1 MLEDP
6 KLMKLKVKLLD
17 IIAGKQTVILNSGD
31 AETIGVHVHD
41 RVKVRSNQAHIT
53 AIVQVTTTFI
63 APGQI
68 GIMKDIAEKLRVKD
82 EDYVTI
88 KLASYPESLEYIRK
102 KLKGTTLSKDE
113 IFAIVKDVVEGNLSD
128 LEIAA
133 YLLAEQ
139 FYGMNMGEIEYMTRA
154 MADVGE
160 KIDFEE
166 PVYDKHSIGGVPGNK
181 VSLLIV
187 PIVAAAGLLIP
198 KTSSKAITSPAGTA
212 DTMEV
217 LAPVKFTA
225 EELKEIVKKVRGA
238 IIWGGGLNIAPAD
251 DIFIRVEYPLAID
264 PESQMLASIMSK
276 KLAVGVDFLVLDI
289 PTGKEAKV
297 ETMNEARALARK
309 FVELGERLG
318 IHVECGITYGGQPVG
333 HVVGPAL
340 EAKEALLALQGK
352 GPTSLIEKSTA
363 LAGILLE
370 LGGLA
375 LRGKG
380 KDVAMDILTSGKA
393 LEKMREIIEAQG
405 GDPNIKPE
413 DIPIGEHRVRIEAP
427 CDGYITD
434 VSNESIKK
442 IARAAGAPIDKGAG
456 IILYGKRGYK
466 VKRGD
471 PILEICA
478 EREAKLSEAYAL
490 AMKLQPVTV
499 EGMLLHRIPEY
510 R

>member
-1 MLEDP
+1 MGLN
-6 KLMKLKVKLLD
+6 LTKLKVKLLD
-17 IIAGKQTVILNSGD
+17 ILAGKQTVILNRED
-31 AETIGVHVHD
+31 TEKIGIYVHD
-41 RVKVRSNQAHIT
+41 RVKVKSDSNQIT

-63 APGQI
+63 NSGQI
-68 GIMKDIAEKLRVKD
+68 GIMKDIAEKLHVKD
-82 EDYVTI
+82 GDEVSI
-88 KLASYPESLEYIRK
+88 RLASYPESLEYIRK

-133 YLLAEQ
+133 YLLAEE
-139 FYGMNMGEIEYMTRA
+139 FYGMNMEETENMARA

-225 EELKEIVKKVRGA
+225 QELKGIVKKVRGA
-238 IIWGGGLNIAPAD
+238 IVWGGGLNIAPAD
-251 DIFIRVEYPLAID
+251 DIFIRVEYPLALD

-289 PTGKEAKV
+289 PTGKGAKV
-297 ETMNEARALARK
+297 ETMNEARTLARK

-340 EAKEALLALQGK
+340 EAREALLALQGK

-375 LRGKG
+375 MRRKG
-380 KDVAMDILTSGKA
+380 KDIAMEILTSGKA
-393 LEKMREIIEAQG
+393 LKKMREIIEAQG
-405 GDPNIKPE
+405 GNPNVEPE

-434 VSNESIKK
+434 VSNEAIKK

-456 IILYGKRGYK
+456 IILYGKRGHK
-466 VKRGD
+466 VKRGE
-471 PILEICA
+471 PVLEICA
-478 EREAKLSEAYAL
+478 ERESKLSEAYAL
-490 AMKLQPVTV
+490 AMKLQPITV
-499 EGMLLHRIPEY
+499 EGMLLQRVPEY
-510 R
+510 Q

>member
-1 MLEDP
+1 LG
-6 KLMKLKVKLLD
+6 LNLTKLKVKLLD
-17 IIAGKQTVILNSGD
+17 ILAGKQTIILNRED
-31 AETIGVHVHD
+31 AEKIGVHVHD
-41 RVKVRSNQAHIT
+41 RVRVQSGSNQIT
-53 AIVQVTTTFI
+53 AIVQVTATFI
-63 APGQI
+63 DSGQI
-68 GIMKDIAEKLRVKD
+68 GIMKDIAEKLHVKD
-82 EDYVTI
+82 GDEVNI
-88 KLASYPESLEYIRK
+88 RLASYPESLEYIRK
-102 KLKGTTLSKDE
+102 KLKGVTLSKDE
-113 IFAIVKDVVEGNLSD
+113 IFAIVRDVVEGNLSD

-133 YLLAEQ
+133 YLLAEE
-139 FYGMNMGEIEYMTRA
+139 FYGMSMEEVEYMARA

-225 EELKEIVKKVRGA
+225 QELKDIAKKVRGA
-238 IIWGGGLNIAPAD
+238 IVWGGGLNIAPAD
-251 DIFIRVEYPLAID
+251 DIFIRVEYPLALD

-289 PTGKEAKV
+289 PTGKGAKV
-297 ETMNEARALARK
+297 ETMNEARTLARK

-340 EAKEALLALQGK
+340 EAREALLALQGK

-375 LRGKG
+375 MRGKG
-380 KDVAMDILTSGKA
+380 KGIAMEILTSGKA
-393 LEKMREIIEAQG
+393 LKKMREIIEAQG
-405 GDPNIKPE
+405 GDPNVEPE
-413 DIPIGEHRVRIEAP
+413 DIPVGEHRVRIEAP

-434 VSNESIKK
+434 VSNDAIKK
-442 IARAAGAPIDKGAG
+442 IARAAGAPMDKGAG
-456 IILYGKRGYK
+456 IILYGKRGHK
-466 VKRGD
+466 VKRGE

-478 EREAKLSEAYAL
+478 ERESRLSEAYAL
-490 AMKLQPVTV
+490 AMKLQPITV
-499 EGMLLHRIPEY
+499 EGMLLQRIPEY